1 MCGICGVVRISGG
14 GGPTVPAAVLDAM
27 TDSMTHRGPDDR
39 GTYLADSVA
48 LGVRRLSIVD
58 VEGGHQPFSNED
70 GTVWAIQNGE
80 LYNHLD
86 IRRELARDGH
96 VFRSGCDTEIL
107 PHSYEADPERFER
120 HLRGMFGLAVWDER
134 RRRLVLARDRLG
146 IKPVYYAIAGDHL
159 VFGSELKAVA
169 ASGLVDFEL
178 DPIALDAY
186 LALGFVPAPQTPFAQ
201 VRKLPPGHRLVASP
215 EGVTIE
221 PFWEFPVPTPAADQA
236 DLGERLL
243 DELEHSIRL
252 RLMADVPL
260 GAMLSGGLDSSLI
273 VALMARNM
281 ATPVKTFSIGFVDQG
296 ADNELEDARFVA
308 QLFGTE
314 HHEIELSL
322 VDDGVDLPTLTWHMD
337 EPLADLSA
345 LGFFAL
351 SELTARH
358 VKVALSGQGADEL
371 LGGYSRH
378 RNARIIEQWTALPA
392 PVRRTSLPLLSH
404 LGPRGRRA
412 AEVFGKPTAAERLL
426 EMKRHIGGERL
437 RRLTRGVLEGRAAVD
452 LFNSTLNGFDQDLVA
467 AALYVDG
474 QTSLADDMLH
484 YFDRMSMAHSLEV
497 RVPFLDHHV
506 VELCATIASNRKVR
520 GSTTKYE
527 LKRVARTLLPE
538 RIVDKR
544 KIGFFNPAVAA
555 WFRAQMSSAVP
566 TYLLA
571 ENPSYE
577 ELVDPREV
585 RSLVQAHA
593 SGRSSHG
600 DELLT
605 ILMLEVWLST
615 YVPAVRAL
623 SRAASVATVRV

>member
-1 MCGICGVVRISGG
+1 MCGICGVVRIG
-14 GGPTVPAAVLDAM
+14 GGPGPTVAPAVLDAM
-27 TDSMTHRGPDDR
+27 TDSMVHRGPDDR
-39 GTYLADSVA
+39 GTYAADGVA

-58 VEGGHQPFSNED
+58 VERGHQPFSNED
-70 GTVWAIQNGE
+70 GSIWAIQNGE
-80 LYNHLD
+80 LYNHLE
-86 IRRELARDGH
+86 IRRDLTRDGH
-96 VFRSGCDTEIL
+96 VFHTGCDTEIL
-107 PHSYEADPERFER
+107 PHLYEDDRGRFEQR
-120 HLRGMFGLAVWDER
+120 LRGMFGLAVWDGS

-146 IKPVYYAIAGDHL
+146 IKPLYYAIVGDRL

-169 ASGLVDFEL
+169 ASGLVGFEL
-178 DPIALDAY
+178 DPVALDAY
-186 LALGFVPAPQTPFAQ
+186 LALGFVPAPRTPFRQ
-201 VRKLPPGHRLVASP
+201 IRKLPPGHRLVTSP
-215 EGVTIE
+215 EGVAIE
-221 PFWEFPVPTPAADQA
+221 PFWEFPKPAPAGDQD

-243 DELEHSIRL
+243 HELEHSVRL

-281 ATPVKTFSIGFVDQG
+281 GSPVKTFSIGFTDEG
-296 ADNELEDARFVA
+296 TESELDDARFVA

-322 VDDGVDLPTLTWHMD
+322 VDDAVDLPTLTWHMD

-378 RNARIIEQWTALPA
+378 RNARIIEHWDLLPTAI
-392 PVRRTSLPLLSH
+392 RRPTLPLLSG
-404 LGPRGRRA
+404 LGARGRRA

-426 EMKRHIGGERL
+426 EMKRHIGADRL
-437 RRLTRGVLEGRAAVD
+437 RRLSRGVLEGNAAVE
-452 LFNSTLNGFDQDLVA
+452 LFSQTLNGFDRDLVA

-474 QTSLADDMLH
+474 RTSLADDMLH

-506 VELCATIASNRKVR
+506 VELCSMIASSRKVR
-520 GSTTKYE
+520 GSTTKFE
-527 LKRVARTLLPE
+527 LKRVARRLLPA

-544 KIGFFNPAVAA
+544 KIGFFNPAVAG
-555 WFRAQMSSAVP
+555 WFRAQMAGAVP
-566 TYLLA
+566 TYLLTDNPCYA
-571 ENPSYE
+571 E
-577 ELVDPREV
+577 LLDPREV
-585 RSLVQAHA
+585 RSLVDRHV
-593 SGRSSHG
+593 SGRSAHG

-615 YVPAVRAL
+615 YVPRVQAL
-623 SRAASVATVRV
+623 ARAAPAAARA